1 MDLPLVFDAATT
13 ERKRARLLRIKIIAT
28 GLLPIMAT
36 LFAVSAILKSRYPWL
51 AWLEAFAEASLVGGL
66 ADWFAVVAL
75 FRHPGGI
82 PLPHTAIIPRNK
94 ARIGTQL
101 GVFVEQNFL
110 TPENIT
116 AKLAQADLAETV
128 VRWLAESR
136 NSRRAISASRDY
148 LPLVV
153 EVVDEPDIERV
164 VSRVVSEEIDR
175 LDFAHTAAVL
185 VSTLTERGRHQ
196 RAVDE
201 VLPVLAQWLRDNR
214 AYLKKRFSKKSLLT
228 PAWVDSYIVNS
239 LVDGVIDLIDE
250 ISRTPDHEMRLAF
263 DRYLTS
269 LADSLE
275 NDPEFSKKA
284 EDIKA
289 AIIVGR
295 EVESAVASAWR
306 SLKER
311 VSLPSEGPET
321 SNEAWLADVVT
332 RVARSVLVDRPLLD
346 RMNENII
353 KLVETALARYQHT
366 FATLIEDIV
375 KRWDTQQVTEKVELE
390 LGPDLQYIRLNGT
403 FIGGLAGLVLHAALV
418 GTGVAP

>member
-321 SNEAWLADVVT
+321 SN
-332 RVARSVLVDRPLLD
+332 
-346 RMNENII
+346 
-353 KLVETALARYQHT
+353 
-366 FATLIEDIV
+366 
-375 KRWDTQQVTEKVELE
+375 
-390 LGPDLQYIRLNGT
+390 
-403 FIGGLAGLVLHAALV
+403 
-418 GTGVAP
+418 

>member
-1 MDLPLVFDAATT
+1 M
-13 ERKRARLLRIKIIAT
+13 
-28 GLLPIMAT
+28 
-36 LFAVSAILKSRYPWL
+36 
-51 AWLEAFAEASLVGGL
+51 
-66 ADWFAVVAL
+66 
-75 FRHPGGI
+75 
-82 PLPHTAIIPRNK
+82 
-94 ARIGTQL
+94 
-101 GVFVEQNFL
+101 
-110 TPENIT
+110 
-116 AKLAQADLAETV
+116 
-128 VRWLAESR
+128 
-136 NSRRAISASRDY
+136 
-148 LPLVV
+148 
-153 EVVDEPDIERV
+153 
-164 VSRVVSEEIDR
+164 
-175 LDFAHTAAVL
+175 
-185 VSTLTERGRHQ
+185 
-196 RAVDE
+196 
-201 VLPVLAQWLRDNR
+201 
-214 AYLKKRFSKKSLLT
+214 
-228 PAWVDSYIVNS
+228 DSYIVNS

>member
-175 LDFAHTAAVL
+175 LAFAHTSRNA
-185 VSTLTERGRHQ
+185 SR
-196 RAVDE
+196 
-201 VLPVLAQWLRDNR
+201 
-214 AYLKKRFSKKSLLT
+214 KS
-228 PAWVDSYIVNS
+228 
-239 LVDGVIDLIDE
+239 
-250 ISRTPDHEMRLAF
+250 
-263 DRYLTS
+263 
-269 LADSLE
+269 
-275 NDPEFSKKA
+275 
-284 EDIKA
+284 
-289 AIIVGR
+289 
-295 EVESAVASAWR
+295 R
-306 SLKER
+306 S
-311 VSLPSEGPET
+311 
-321 SNEAWLADVVT
+321 
-332 RVARSVLVDRPLLD
+332 
-346 RMNENII
+346 
-353 KLVETALARYQHT
+353 
-366 FATLIEDIV
+366 
-375 KRWDTQQVTEKVELE
+375 
-390 LGPDLQYIRLNGT
+390 
-403 FIGGLAGLVLHAALV
+403 
-418 GTGVAP
+418 

>member
-353 KLVETALARYQHT
+353 K
-366 FATLIEDIV
+366 
-375 KRWDTQQVTEKVELE
+375 RWDTQQVTEKVELE